1 MEGRRRTLFNTRV
14 VAGKRHYFFDVKENQ
29 RGERYLTITESQ
41 PDREGPFARQRIM
54 IYREHLDAFLNG
66 FKEAVRAMR
75 Q

>member
-41 PDREGPFARQRIM
+41 PDRRRSFRPPAHHDLSGAP
-54 IYREHLDAFLNG
+54 
-66 FKEAVRAMR
+66 
-75 Q
+75 